1 NMLLQGPVSFKDVAV
16 HFTREEWQCLDAP
29 QRELYREVMLENYI
43 NLISVGCQT
52 TKPAI
57 IHKLEQGEEPWIK
70 EKETSRRSNPG
81 ELGSM
86 DGSEFILAQHL
97 WFKYEY
103 LGEAVRSDNIFFILS
118 KIPHVDMNTT
128 VRHQDSK
135 VLKPY
140 QVVGTVLPMLNCQTS
155 YSTSYRHT
163 HPSTDCVSSKQRF
176 KKGDSHVAPFYYS
189 SELFQY
195 SPKFAKSY
203 ISRYICGYP
212 PNNNDGC
219 IKVGQVHVHVEGHQ
233 KCPETHSRHTN
244 VIDQGMVT
252 KKKGHKRNA
261 LENTFHPSTDCVSS
275 KQRFKKGDSPGKNS
289 KYLLSGNEKCAKKNG
304 CSNGKCTKKNGCK
317 KCGKAFFQKSDL
329 IVHNRI
335 HTGEKPFVCTECGK
349 AFSKNS
355 NLIIHLRVHTQE
367 KPYECIECRK
377 AFSHKSHLIEHQRI
391 HTGEKPYECN
401 ECGKAFFQKSHLNVH
416 QRTHTGEKPYACD
429 ECGRAFRV
437 RSHLFVHR
445 RIHTGEKP
453 YVCTKCERAFSEV
466 SCLIR
471 HQKIHTGEK
480 PYECSECKKAFSEKS
495 DLIIHHRT
503 HTGEKPYECNY
514 CGKTFRH
521 SSGLCRHKR
530 IHKGK
535 VP

>member
-1 NMLLQGPVSFKDVAV
+1 MRQAEEEDAGSDEIPAFTPVPQKMTKSQGPVSFKDVAV
-16 HFTREEWQCLDAP
+16 DFTREEWQCLDSP
-29 QRELYREVMLENYI
+29 QRDLYRDVMLENYI

-52 TKPAI
+52 TKPAV
-57 IHKLEQGEEPWIK
+57 IHKLEQGEEPWIT
-70 EKETSRRSNPG
+70 EKETSRWSNPV
-81 ELGSM
+81 E
-86 DGSEFILAQHL
+86 
-97 WFKYEY
+97 
-103 LGEAVRSDNIFFILS
+103 
-118 KIPHVDMNTT
+118 
-128 VRHQDSK
+128 
-135 VLKPY
+135 
-140 QVVGTVLPMLNCQTS
+140 
-155 YSTSYRHT
+155 
-163 HPSTDCVSSKQRF
+163 
-176 KKGDSHVAPFYYS
+176 
-189 SELFQY
+189 
-195 SPKFAKSY
+195 
-203 ISRYICGYP
+203 
-212 PNNNDGC
+212 
-219 IKVGQVHVHVEGHQ
+219 VGQVHGHMDRHQ
-233 KCPETHSRHTN
+233 ECQETLSRHIN

-261 LENTFHPSTDCVSS
+261 LENTLHLSTDCVSS
-275 KQRFKKGDSPGKNS
+275 KQRLKKGDSCGKKSNYS
-289 KYLLSGNEKCAKKNG
+289 FSGNEKCAKKNG
-304 CSNGKCTKKNGCK
+304 CSNGKCTKKNGCN

-349 AFSKNS
+349 GFSKNS

-453 YVCTKCERAFSEV
+453 YVCTKCERAFSEI

-503 HTGEKPYECNY
+503 HTGEKPYECNH